1 MITYYGPA
9 IMPDTGNTGVK
20 QILTQQQ
27 QQQQETTLLIATMS
41 KTQGEQKYLLLP
53 LITS

>member
-1 MITYYGPA
+1 MITYYRPA

-27 QQQQETTLLIATMS
+27 QKATLLIATMS